1 LVVLPLQLNKF
12 SFYCI
17 SEYTSPTAYIAQGSV
32 DIQRLLIFYNILMK
46 GISCQNNTLLCSTT
60 AQTTFK
66 KIYAKLLPTFRTNVS
81 AGLAHLNTI
90 FFNLHL
96 GAWTCTDTRAG
107 IYHKVV

>member
-1 LVVLPLQLNKF
+1 
-12 SFYCI
+12 
-17 SEYTSPTAYIAQGSV
+17 
-32 DIQRLLIFYNILMK
+32 MK
-46 GISCQNNTLLCSTT
+46 GISGQNNTPLCSAT
-60 AQTTFK
+60 ALTTFK
-66 KIYAKLLPTFRTNVS
+66 EVYTELPLTFRTNVS